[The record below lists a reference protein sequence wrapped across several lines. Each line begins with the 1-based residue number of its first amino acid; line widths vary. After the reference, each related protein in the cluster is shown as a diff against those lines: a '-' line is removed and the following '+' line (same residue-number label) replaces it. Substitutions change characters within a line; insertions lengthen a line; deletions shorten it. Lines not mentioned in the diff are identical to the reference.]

1 MSQLILNLTGKSSN
15 LDELIDNSQNYDST
29 TINSNLYEN
38 CKENILSWN
47 SSSIESKS
55 ISIIQGSI
63 ASLKDNIL
71 MKSVIFGKIYCKKCM
86 VPVSIVFMDNL
97 DLYFDC
103 GCTVIKNFSV
113 KEFINE
119 YLNKPKIGN
128 SKDNFL
134 LHCHFHF
141 NEIKFTKY
149 CTDCGYDLCNE
160 CMKDNS
166 DKLSNSKKINK
177 KHENH
182 TLIELNKIIEKFEN
196 IENLINNYEKKMD
209 FFGIKGENKI
219 IIQNIFIIIKSLI
232 EDYPTNK
239 CYNSYKSL
247 ENAEKFLIKI
257 NNLNFNFNKIKYPY
271 SKLIKII
278 NEKQLNNNVTNF
290 WENIISINIKE
301 SEVKID
307 LTEFKNKNFKNLK
320 ELVLEK
326 DKIDD
331 ISPLFSCEFPVLEIL
346 NIERNNLVENTIIDL
361 LENLKLPNLIYLD
374 LFSTNITNLKIFEL
388 IKKFKKLKHFFI
400 GQNKFEI
407 NHNSKAFYEFP
418 ESLEEF
424 GMTGNFQGKD
434 AEFIERLGID
444 NLKIFY
450 FSRNKICDLKY
461 LENIKFKRL
470 EEFWV
475 VSNEITDIK
484 EIIKLNR
491 KENLK
496 IINLKENQISNFNEL
511 PDIIINF
518 PKLKKIIIKDNG
530 IKESDVLETKNT
542 IKEKYNLDIEIII

>member
-1 MSQLILNLTGKSSN
+1 
-15 LDELIDNSQNYDST
+15 
-29 TINSNLYEN
+29 
-38 CKENILSWN
+38 
-47 SSSIESKS
+47 
-55 ISIIQGSI
+55 
-63 ASLKDNIL
+63 
-71 MKSVIFGKIYCKKCM
+71 
-86 VPVSIVFMDNL
+86 
-97 DLYFDC
+97 
-103 GCTVIKNFSV
+103 
-113 KEFINE
+113 
-119 YLNKPKIGN
+119 
-128 SKDNFL
+128 
-134 LHCHFHF
+134 
-141 NEIKFTKY
+141 
-149 CTDCGYDLCNE
+149 
-160 CMKDNS
+160 
-166 DKLSNSKKINK
+166 
-177 KHENH
+177 
-182 TLIELNKIIEKFEN
+182 
-196 IENLINNYEKKMD
+196 MD

-247 ENAEKFLIKI
+247 ENAEKFLIKL
-257 NNLNFNFNKIKYPY
+257 NDLNFNFNKIKYPY

-278 NEKQLNNNVTNF
+278 KEKELNNNVTNF

-307 LTEFKNKNFKNLK
+307 LTKFKNKNFKNLK